1 MNAFEILIV
10 LCICCAFWNVAV
22 TLIIYDNL
30 RNRGNPVGFL
40 WLRLTAPAYAFR
52 YKKIIRSESGK
63 TGALFYHWIFSIN
76 LALVF
81 ALLAIIVAL

>member
-1 MNAFEILIV
+1 MNAFEILIA

-30 RNRGNPVGFL
+30 RKRGNPAGFL
-40 WLRLTAPAYAFR
+40 WLRLMAPAYAFR
-52 YKKIIRSESGK
+52 YKKITRSETGK
-63 TGALFYHWIFSIN
+63 TGTLFYHWILSIN

-81 ALLAIIVAL
+81 AVIAVLMAL